1 MKHDNQT
8 SSRCLHPICSVLDRL
23 HAHRAQMAPH
33 QKDRTG
39 GRLILDSLDEIE
51 RLTTAY
57 NELIMEVVCKY
68 EGETRHETARRYIR
82 EREEQRGGPETQNTG
97 SPLHLA

>member
-1 MKHDNQT
+1 
-8 SSRCLHPICSVLDRL
+8 
-23 HAHRAQMAPH
+23 MAPH

-82 EREEQRGGPETQNTG
+82 EREEQRGGPETQNVQDARDPT
-97 SPLHLA
+97 PNRN